1 MTKITYKDQQGNSK
15 TFDIENG
22 LSVLEG
28 AIQNEIPG
36 IDADCGGGAIC
47 GTCLCFV
54 EVSGDLPA
62 PDVQESAMLGLR
74 PDRADNSRLACQIV
88 VTADTAD
95 LTVRLPEFQM

>member
-47 GTCLCFV
+47 GNCHCFV

>member
-1 MTKITYKDQQGNSK
+1 MTVITFIQHDGAESMV
-15 TFDIENG
+15 DGDVG
-22 LSVLEG
+22 LSLMETALKHNV
-28 AIQNEIPG
+28 PG

-47 GTCLCFV
+47 GTCHCYV
-54 EVSGDLPA
+54 EVSGVLLA